1 MSLELI
7 QKSLSDMAEAH
18 KTAMDSQK
26 SELAEVKSR
35 LQAAEQEIVSRMGKG
50 GVAANDATN
59 VQHKLR
65 EAFEAKA
72 AELKELRKNP
82 KMSVMIET
90 DMSVK
95 EFMGVTP
102 GNSPDSS
109 WPTLPER
116 RPGIVD
122 LVQPITI
129 LDALPSTPIGT
140 NVYEFVQYQASL
152 STNAAAPVDEGAAK
166 PQSQYQFE
174 LKQTSPIVLAHTAKF
189 SQQLVD
195 DTVVLSNFAPAKMR
209 QQIALLSDAQVLN
222 GSGSGTNLDGL
233 FTQATVGGVGGY
245 MIANDKVS
253 YGVAAMRAAGYSPSF
268 IVANPLDVLAVRAV
282 KDTTGQPL
290 QYNQFFGGLPIIESP
305 NVVSGHVLIVDGRGV
320 SVLNRTGVTFLLGY
334 DGTDF
339 SHNLI
344 TARCEVRLGLAVYD
358 TGAIV
363 KIAI

>member
-1 MSLELI
+1 MLE
-7 QKSLSDMAEAH
+7 QVTKAVSDMAEKH
-18 KTAMDSQK
+18 KTEMEAQTAQIL
-26 SELAEVKSR
+26 ELRSR
-35 LQAAEQEIVSRMGKG
+35 VNSAEQELVARVSGSR
-50 GVAANDATN
+50 ADANPAGN
-59 VQHKLR
+59 VQLKLR
-65 EAFEAKA
+65 EAFAAKA
-72 AELKELRKNP
+72 EQLKELKKNP
-82 KMSVMIET
+82 KMAVMIET
-90 DMSVK
+90 DLSVK

-116 RPGIVD
+116 RPGIID
-122 LVQPITI
+122 LVQPITV

-174 LKQTSPIVLAHTAKF
+174 LKQTSPIVLAHIAKF
-189 SQQLVD
+189 SQQLID
-195 DTVVLSNFAPAKMR
+195 DTVVLSSFAPGKMR
-209 QQIALLSDAQVLN
+209 QQIALLSDAQILN

-245 MIANDKVS
+245 TIANDKVG
-253 YGVAAMRAAGYSPSF
+253 YAVAAMRAAGYSPSF